1 MTERD
6 IAFSSIRQLAGLIR
20 TRKISP
26 VELTRIYI
34 DRLKKYGEKLGA
46 VVTIT
51 EELALKQAKQ
61 AEKEIM
67 NGRYKGLLHGIPFG
81 AKDLLATR
89 GIPTTWGAEPYKNQ
103 VFDHDATVIKKTLQ
117 RRSDTCRK
125 ACYG

>member
-34 DRLKKYGEKLGA
+34 DRLKRYGEKLGA

-89 GIPTTWGAEPYKNQ
+89 GIPTTWG
-103 VFDHDATVIKKTLQ
+103 
-117 RRSDTCRK
+117 
-125 ACYG
+125 G